1 MTWYVWL
8 IIGFA
13 LGYIAKDLL
22 TIEKKVEVNIGKQKV
37 RGKGNKMDTDYDV
50 QVEEKK
56 ERRKLFG
63 NKKKTP

>member
-37 RGKGNKMDTDYDV
+37 RGKGNNMDTDYDV

-63 NKKKTP
+63 NKKKTS

>member
-1 MTWYVWL
+1 MNWYVWL

-63 NKKKTP
+63 NKKKTS

>member
-56 ERRKLFG
+56 ERRKWFG
-63 NKKKTP
+63 NKKKTS

>member
-22 TIEKKVEVNIGKQKV
+22 TVEKKVEVNIGKVKQK
-37 RGKGNKMDTDYDV
+37 GKGNDLDSDYDINV
-50 QVEEKK
+50 DEKK
-56 ERRKLFG
+56 ERRKWF
-63 NKKKTP
+63 KKRNLE

>member
-1 MTWYVWL
+1 MNWYVWL

-37 RGKGNKMDTDYDV
+37 RGKGNNMDTDYDV

-63 NKKKTP
+63 NKKKTS

>member
-63 NKKKTP
+63 NKKKTS